1 MTDNANANE
10 LTIARTYD
18 APLPNVWEAWTDPK
32 QVAQWWGPRGF
43 TITTKSKDVRTG
55 GSWMYTMHGPDG
67 VDYPN
72 HTKFLE
78 VEKPVR
84 MVYDHGGSEDRPPMF
99 RVTVRFEQHSG
110 GVSKTTMYITMTFAS
125 AELAIES
132 KRFIKQA
139 GGDATWDR
147 LAEYLVKQQHGKEV
161 FVINRSFAAPIE
173 QMYAMWSDARHLAKW
188 LAPNGSMEFMRSDIK
203 VGGSTFSVMKHGADS
218 PPMFARAEYL
228 ELTRPI
234 HRANE
239 RTIGGGLSRIVHTQQ
254 FCDNNEKVVRHPM
267 AATWPETMLS
277 TVTLTPEG
285 DDHTRVTIE
294 WEPFG
299 EVTSEEL
306 ETFVSARAGMTMGWT
321 GSLDGLEAHVAT
333 QR

>member
-1 MTDNANANE
+1 MMSEQTNANE
-10 LTIARTYD
+10 LTITRTYD
-18 APLPNVWEAWTDPK
+18 APLPNVWEAWTDPE

-110 GVSKTTMYITMTFAS
+110 SVIKTTMYMTMTFAS

-132 KRFIKQA
+132 KKYIKQA

-147 LAEYLVKQQHGKEV
+147 LAEYLVRQQQGKEV
-161 FVINRSFAAPIE
+161 FVINRSFAAPIG
-173 QMYAMWSDARHLAKW
+173 QMYETWTDARHLSKW
-188 LAPNGSMEFMRSDIK
+188 LAPNGSMKFLRSDIRT
-203 VGGSTFSVMKHGADS
+203 GGSTLSVMKHGADS

-228 ELTRPI
+228 DLTRP
-234 HRANE
+234 N
-239 RTIGGGLSRIVHTQQ
+239 RIVYTQQ
-254 FCDNNEKVVRHPM
+254 FCDDKEKVLRHPM
-267 AATWPETMLS
+267 SPTWPETKLT

-285 DDHTRVTIE
+285 DDRTRVTIE

-299 EVTSEEL
+299 EVTPMEIA
-306 ETFVSARAGMTMGWT
+306 TFVNARAGMTIGWT
-321 GSLDGLEAHVAT
+321 GSLDGLEAYVAAL
-333 QR
+333 R